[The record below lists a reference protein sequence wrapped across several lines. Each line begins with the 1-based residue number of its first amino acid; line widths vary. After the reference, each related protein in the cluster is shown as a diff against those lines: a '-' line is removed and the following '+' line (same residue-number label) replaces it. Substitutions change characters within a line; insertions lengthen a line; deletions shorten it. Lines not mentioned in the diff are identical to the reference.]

1 MLYRRA
7 MHPQFL
13 MSVLYLLTYDPIKI
27 KQRLK
32 NIHINRT
39 QEKKLTTIKTR
50 TARNTNVY
58 SNNFNGDLV
67 IRVFQIFNS
76 IQENP
81 TSTYV

>member
-39 QEKKLTTIKTR
+39 QEKKL
-50 TARNTNVY
+50 
-58 SNNFNGDLV
+58 LL
-67 IRVFQIFNS
+67 
-76 IQENP
+76 
-81 TSTYV
+81 